1 MTKITD
7 DPSFEDAVK
16 YLRTTVYNRTLIK
29 ELTLRR
35 ETALGELSSA
45 ETERDVFKVLGRI
58 DAFEELISS
67 LRDE

>member
-45 ETERDVFKVLGRI
+45 ETERDVFKVVGRI

>member
-35 ETALGELSSA
+35 ETALGELSRA
-45 ETERDVFKVLGRI
+45 ETERDVFKVVGRI

>member
-16 YLRTTVYNRTLIK
+16 YLRTTVYNRTLLK

-45 ETERDVFKVLGRI
+45 ETERDVFKVVGRI

>member
-45 ETERDVFKVLGRI
+45 ETERDVFKVVGRI
-58 DAFEELISS
+58 DAFEELVSS